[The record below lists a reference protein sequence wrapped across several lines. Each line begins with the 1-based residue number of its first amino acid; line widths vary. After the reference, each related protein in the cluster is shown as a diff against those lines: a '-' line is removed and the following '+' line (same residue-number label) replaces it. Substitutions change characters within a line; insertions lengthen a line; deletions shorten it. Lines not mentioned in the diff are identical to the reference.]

1 MKLTKHV
8 LATASV
14 ALLATGICVAQEK
27 PAPKPGDPKAAVR
40 PARPP
45 MDRSAALAN
54 FLKLSDEQKTKVKPL
69 LDEEASEQLKLAQD
83 KTMTPEARMAKR
95 KEVRDATTTKVSAL
109 LTEGEQREKWER
121 MRNPPRRP
129 AGAPGAPGAP
139 AIPGAGAKPAAP
151 APAK

>member
-1 MKLTKHV
+1 
-8 LATASV
+8 
-14 ALLATGICVAQEK
+14 
-27 PAPKPGDPKAAVR
+27 
-40 PARPP
+40 
-45 MDRSAALAN
+45 LAN